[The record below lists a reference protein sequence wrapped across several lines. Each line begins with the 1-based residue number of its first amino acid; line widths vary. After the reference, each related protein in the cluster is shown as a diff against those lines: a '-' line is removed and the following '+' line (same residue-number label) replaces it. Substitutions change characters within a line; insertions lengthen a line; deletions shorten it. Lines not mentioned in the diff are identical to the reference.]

1 MINYCMLLGHTLAKS
16 YICVCVC
23 VCVCVCTYVCV
34 RDSDTVYIYSNVC
47 IDTYEHIYKQ
57 TYMRIPMMMIYAF
70 IHRGTQIHLYK

>member
-23 VCVCVCTYVCV
+23 VCVCVC
-34 RDSDTVYIYSNVC
+34 DSDTIYIYRNVC

-57 TYMRIPMMMIYAF
+57 TYIQIPMRLIYAF
-70 IHRGTQIHLYK
+70 IHRGTQIHLYNQSWV